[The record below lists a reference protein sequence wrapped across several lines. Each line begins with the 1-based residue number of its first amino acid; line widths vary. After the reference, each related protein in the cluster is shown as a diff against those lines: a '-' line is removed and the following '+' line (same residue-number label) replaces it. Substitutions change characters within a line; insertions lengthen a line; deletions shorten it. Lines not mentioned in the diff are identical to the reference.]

1 MYASEQVFRVRR
13 QGRTQSTAARIEAKF
28 KDLLAERPFQQIS
41 VADIADGC
49 DIARSTFY
57 RLYADP
63 VETLWAV
70 ALPVFDQAFGC
81 ALKGDSAGFV
91 KSFGQLW
98 NAPGLVAALNHAKAN
113 ARVRSKLTAVVQ
125 SRLRQ
130 HGCGSGSETCALV
143 MVAAC
148 LTVLSQNDG
157 LARPQAPELGEL
169 MSLIYIAAYLT
180 PGALQSIAREQARRG
195 MQGGFPPAVS
205 VEESLASD
213 DHILSMIDGRPYR
226 SLTRHIARYGMT
238 PADYRRCF
246 GLDEDYPMVAASYS
260 ERRRALA
267 LSAGFGSR
275 RAGQGCIAA
284 A

>member
-1 MYASEQVFRVRR
+1 MYASEQVFQVRR
-13 QGRTQSTAARIEAKF
+13 HGRTQGTAARIEAQF
-28 KDLLAERPFQQIS
+28 KELLAERPFQQIS

-63 VETLWAV
+63 IETLWAV
-70 ALPVFDQAFGC
+70 ALPILDEALDC

-91 KSFGQLW
+91 ASFGRLW
-98 NAPGLVAALNHAKAN
+98 AVPGLVAALNHAKAG
-113 ARVRSKLTAVVQ
+113 ARVRAKLIVVVQ
-125 SRLRQ
+125 ARLRQ
-130 HGCGSGSETCALV
+130 HACGSGSETCALV

-148 LTVLSQNDG
+148 LTVLSQNEES
-157 LARPQAPELGEL
+157 ACPPPSELGEL

-205 VEESLASD
+205 IEESLASD
-213 DHILSMIDGRPYR
+213 DYILSMIDGRPYR

-238 PADYRRCF
+238 PAEYRRCF
-246 GLDEDYPMVAASYS
+246 DLDHDYPMVAAGYS
-260 ERRRALA
+260 ERRRELA
-267 LSAGFGSR
+267 LNAGFGSR
-275 RAGQGCIAA
+275 RTGQDCGANA
-284 A
+284 